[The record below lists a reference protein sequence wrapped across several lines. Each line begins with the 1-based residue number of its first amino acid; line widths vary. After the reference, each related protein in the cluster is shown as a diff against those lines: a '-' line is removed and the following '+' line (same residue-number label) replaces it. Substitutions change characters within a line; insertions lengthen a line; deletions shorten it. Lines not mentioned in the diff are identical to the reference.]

1 MISETAEVS
10 ILIFLYKHNITY
22 TIPLFTTNNDFD
34 TNIHSN
40 IHSNIPE
47 SHTESKKVLSEH
59 IKSQYEE
66 MIKLLNLP
74 KTARLFSVLPS
85 ITH

>member
-1 MISETAEVS
+1 MLEQERIQS
-10 ILIFLYKHNITY
+10 ILEVLHLY
-22 TIPLFTTNNDFD
+22 D
-34 TNIHSN
+34 
-40 IHSNIPE
+40 
-47 SHTESKKVLSEH
+47 ESKKVLSEH